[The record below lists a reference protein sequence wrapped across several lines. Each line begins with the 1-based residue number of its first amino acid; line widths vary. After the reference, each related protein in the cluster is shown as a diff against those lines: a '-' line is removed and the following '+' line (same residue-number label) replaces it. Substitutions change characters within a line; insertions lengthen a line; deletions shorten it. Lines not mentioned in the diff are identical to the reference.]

1 MPPGAPLPFVPKT
14 WLPFVLGTED
24 KVSRRFGS
32 WRCCDACTTGLRS
45 GEVWLDGSRR
55 WADPAS
61 YLLDKS
67 TWAGLRTEY
76 CAAAERPS
84 AAQARLDQLGT
95 ELDTE
100 LATFAELLEAGT
112 C

>member
-1 MPPGAPLPFVPKT
+1 MTPARRVALGRGVAGRFSALGRPRELPARQV
-14 WLPFVLGTED
+14 
-24 KVSRRFGS
+24 
-32 WRCCDACTTGLRS
+32 
-45 GEVWLDGSRR
+45 
-55 WADPAS
+55 
-61 YLLDKS
+61 

-76 CAAAERPS
+76 CAAVERPS

-95 ELDTE
+95 ELDAE

>member
-1 MPPGAPLPFVPKT
+1 
-14 WLPFVLGTED
+14 
-24 KVSRRFGS
+24 
-32 WRCCDACTTGLRS
+32 LRS

-55 WADPAS
+55 WADPES

-76 CAAAERPS
+76 SAAVERPT

-95 ELDTE
+95 ELDAE